1 LHASV
6 NHDVFPL
13 QLFTCFILQSDD
25 KQIDIYLPFPVASK
39 HTHATSSLVEG
50 LCWNTTRITGF
61 VKPAQFPLTAIG
73 TQSNS
78 VCLFG
83 SLLDGITMAT
93 TAVFVVRR
101 FAKLV

>member
-1 LHASV
+1 MLH
-6 NHDVFPL
+6 
-13 QLFTCFILQSDD
+13 SDD
-25 KQIDIYLPFPVASK
+25 TQIDIYLPYNVSHQ

-83 SLLDGITMAT
+83 SLLDSITMAT
-93 TAVFVVRR
+93 PAVFVVRR